1 MNDCILVSI
10 DFSHGNDADVLIVGR
25 KRPNESVE
33 IINAFQGE
41 EAREL
46 YSRLTTAKKK
56 EKENDK

>member
-10 DFSHGNDADVLIVGR
+10 TNDILVVGR

-46 YSRLTTAKKK
+46 HSKLTTAKKK